1 MGSTPKKRLKL
12 SNHTEIRRALNRI
25 SNLLLNNEIDP
36 KNANAIILACNAIMC
51 SLKAPETITE
61 KEGSSMKSRRQ
72 FTIQQLLRA
81 AEITTDTDRRER
93 YLDEAD
99 KLIRQEL
106 PKAALDEARKHGI
119 ELEEAH

>member
-1 MGSTPKKRLKL
+1 MGNAAKKRLKL
-12 SNHTEIRRALNRI
+12 SSHTEIRRALNRI

-81 AEITTDTDRRER
+81 AEITTDTDRREK

-99 KLIRQEL
+99 RLLRQEL
-106 PKAALDEARKHGI
+106 PKSAIEEAKRHGV
-119 ELEEAH
+119 ELEETA